1 MKIINFIRNHLIDK
15 IKITQSL
22 FKNKKSKITKLV
34 ETISWSPDMNYY
46 DGTMFW
52 DKDGNFHRE
61 DGPAVVRS
69 DGYQEWYQNGKV
81 HRTDGPAVT
90 RPDGT
95 QRWCV
100 FGNNKN
106 AYWIYTYHTAWAFT

>member
-1 MKIINFIRNHLIDK
+1 MVSNMTEYTVDK
-15 IKITQSL
+15 YGTQRWW
-22 FKNKKSKITKLV
+22 K
-34 ETISWSPDMNYY
+34 
-46 DGTMFW
+46 
-52 DKDGNFHRE
+52 
-61 DGPAVVRS
+61 
-69 DGYQEWYQNGKV
+69 NGKV